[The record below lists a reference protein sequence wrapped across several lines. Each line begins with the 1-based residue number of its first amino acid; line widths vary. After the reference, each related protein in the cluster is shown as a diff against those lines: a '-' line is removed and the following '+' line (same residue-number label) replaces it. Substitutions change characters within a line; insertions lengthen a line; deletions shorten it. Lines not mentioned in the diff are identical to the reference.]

1 MPSFTSEIVGS
12 ILSLPTYVKRASQHS
27 AESRGFSPV
36 SFHRGVDREKP
47 FGETCNKQQS
57 VQTKQY
63 YDPNMS
69 KNEMPKMKNA
79 AVFSPTLLFFC
90 FQHLFTTDRRE
101 ELLKKMME
109 ASFNNVGVTIKY
121 VQVFK
126 RFYPDLSLEY
136 KPL

>member
-1 MPSFTSEIVGS
+1 M
-12 ILSLPTYVKRASQHS
+12 
-27 AESRGFSPV
+27 
-36 SFHRGVDREKP
+36 
-47 FGETCNKQQS
+47 
-57 VQTKQY
+57 QTKQY

-126 RFYPDLSLEY
+126 RFYQI
-136 KPL
+136 